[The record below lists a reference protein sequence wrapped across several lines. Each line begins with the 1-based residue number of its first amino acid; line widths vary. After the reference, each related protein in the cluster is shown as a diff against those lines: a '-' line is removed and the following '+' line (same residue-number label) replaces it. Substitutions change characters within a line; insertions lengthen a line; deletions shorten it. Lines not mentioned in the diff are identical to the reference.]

1 MNFMN
6 NLKVAYKLLILV
18 IVAVLAMITLGHG
31 GYSTIIKAQDDMTVM
46 YSQNLH
52 GIQMLGDT
60 LYDMRSLQLYASL
73 ALSAET
79 PERLK
84 DLQQQY
90 KDFQKAYEKDWNDY
104 KLAVKDIPDSTLR
117 DLVTK
122 IDQEGSDFVRN
133 MAKIIELKQ
142 AGQGSDALTL
152 YNSTG
157 KTSATTLRDD
167 IGTLKDRGAQNADEM
182 NTQNDIDSAEAS
194 RAMIIKVILSFII
207 LAAAAIWIS
216 KEITKPLRFM
226 IGTCVKLRDGDF
238 CDVPR
243 TIFRKDEFGEMADV
257 LVEMRSNLNQ
267 LMKHTHEST
276 EHIAAASEEL
286 TASSTQSAQASEQVA
301 QSVTTAAGL
310 VAGQQQSVQ
319 TSTES
324 VRKVADAVNHIRDEA
339 DRVSAHATAA
349 FDQAVSGSKAI
360 QSSVAQIRS
369 VESTVGESAKI
380 VDKLGQRS
388 QEIGLIVETISGIAS
403 QTNLLA
409 LNAAIEAARA
419 GEHGRG
425 FAVVAEEVRKL
436 AEQSQEAAQKIAD
449 LITGIQTD
457 TDDAVTSMQHGT
469 NAVVE
474 GAASV
479 DSLRETF
486 DQIRVFVDEVSKEVA
501 TMAAGIKTV
510 ADDAHR
516 IETEVAQI
524 EASGGQVADEMQSV
538 SAATEEQSASAG
550 EIASASNSLAQLAQD
565 LQGSLRKFQF

>member
-31 GYSTIIKAQDDMTVM
+31 GYNTIIKAQDDMTVM
-46 YSQNLH
+46 YSQNLS
-52 GIQMLGDT
+52 GINLLGDT
-60 LYDMRSLQLYASL
+60 LYDMRSMQLYASL
-73 ALSAET
+73 SMSADA
-79 PERLK
+79 PERLQELHNSANEFK
-84 DLQQQY
+84 QEYD
-90 KDFQKAYEKDWNDY
+90 KDWSEYKQAVQGIND
-104 KLAVKDIPDSTLR
+104 PTLR
-117 DLVTK
+117 ELVSK
-122 IDQEGSDFVRN
+122 IDQEGSDFSRN
-133 MAKIIELKQ
+133 MLKIIELKQ
-142 AGQGSDALTL
+142 AGQGSDALAL
-152 YNSTG
+152 YNKTG
-157 KTSATTLRDD
+157 KASATALRND
-167 IGTLKDRGAQNADEM
+167 ISTLKDRGAQNAAEM

-194 RAMIIKVILSFII
+194 RAMIIKLILAFII

-226 IGTCVKLRDGDF
+226 IGTCAKLRDGDF

-479 DSLRETF
+479 DGLRETF
-486 DQIRVFVDEVSKEVA
+486 DQIRIFVDEVSKEVA
-501 TMAAGIKTV
+501 SMAAGIKTV

-516 IETEVAQI
+516 IEAEVAQI
-524 EASGGQVADEMQSV
+524 ETSGGQVADEMQSV